1 MVHADYDAYV
11 SMIKVP
17 KLKNPFSP
25 EGTLSSAFNSHGYYY
40 GPIGTYRG
48 IPNLENYK
56 IVLQLRDP
64 RDVLT
69 SLFFSTAYSHAII
82 NPKLL
87 RRREQALK
95 MSVDEFVLAEIEE
108 YLLIYQQ
115 YCEQLVH
122 RSDVLFLKYEGM
134 VTDFE
139 RWLSQLSQWVGLD
152 GEFKALNSIRK
163 QADFNVS
170 NEDIYAQRRQVTP
183 GDYLRKLRPK
193 TIQKLNSAFKPILK
207 DLGYDI

>member
-1 MVHADYDAYV
+1 
-11 SMIKVP
+11 
-17 KLKNPFSP
+17 
-25 EGTLSSAFNSHGYYY
+25 
-40 GPIGTYRG
+40 
-48 IPNLENYK
+48 
-56 IVLQLRDP
+56 
-64 RDVLT
+64 
-69 SLFFSTAYSHAII
+69 
-82 NPKLL
+82 
-87 RRREQALK
+87 